1 MGPYG
6 YPLDWTLFNYDHKLF
21 QKLLPQSWC
30 NRLVEEVYINPRFSH
45 DLYNLHPTIG
55 AGDRDPAV
63 NDDFP
68 SRLMNGSI
76 ILKKNI
82 KYFTEKGIVFEGEDD
97 NVTEVDTVILGTGY
111 VWKFPFLDEKDL
123 VAEGTK
129 IHLYKC
135 VFPPQ
140 LKHPTLAV
148 IGFIVPLGPGF
159 PCVEMQCRWASLI
172 LSGKCKLPTQ
182 KAMMIDIDKQYLSNV
197 KRYGDSDRVFIHA
210 DFIVY
215 LDDIAAKIGAKPNLI
230 KLLLTDFNLFMK
242 CTFAVFLPYR
252 YRLIGPHRWNGAR
265 DAIFSAGQRMRAPL
279 QGKRAFESSGSTSS
293 PIAYLFSL
301 AVVGWYMWKNNFIKY
316 ESFVTLKR
324 IYLIALD
331 TIINALPNLKLCNS

>member
-6 YPLDWTLFNYDHKLF
+6 YPIDWTLFNYDHKLF
-21 QKLLPQSWC
+21 QKVLPQSWC
-30 NRLVEEVYINPRFSH
+30 NRLVEEIYINPRFSH
-45 DLYNLHPTIG
+45 DLYNLNPAIG

-76 ILKKNI
+76 TLKKNI

-129 IHLYKC
+129 LHLYKC

-159 PCVEMQCRWASLI
+159 PCVEMQCRWASQV

-182 KAMMIDIDKQYLSNV
+182 KAMMVDIDKQYLTNI
-197 KRYGDSDRVFIHA
+197 KRYGDSDRVFIHV
-210 DFIVY
+210 DFIIY
-215 LDDIAAKIGAKPNLI
+215 LDDIAAIIGAKPNLI
-230 KLLLTDFNLFMK
+230 KLLFTDFNLFMK

-265 DAIFSAGQRMRAPL
+265 DAILSAGQRMRAPL

-301 AVVGWYMWKNNFIKY
+301 AVVGWYMWKNNLVKY

-324 IYLIALD
+324 IYFIALD
-331 TIINALPNLKLCNS
+331 TIMNSLPNLKLCN